1 MSKILLLVALLV
13 STSINAHSPFQS
25 GFFNQGFNDGFWRN
39 FDQQFQQ
46 LDRQINQINRSNSA
60 FSTQSRQY
68 FDQDNNRYVI
78 EIKIS
83 GLNKNDLDITSNKN
97 MLVIK
102 GSQSQQKTSNN
113 QRSRS
118 SSSFSHAVSIP
129 ADGDKDNISADFK
142 NGVLKVSI
150 PKFRLFCICWTDPD
164 FAFQLICGYK
174 KYLSI
179 PNSFSFP
186 MASSWLFLLAI
197 ECRIPLESNSSNTSL
212 I

>member
-13 STSINAHSPFQS
+13 STSINAHGPFQS

-150 PKFRLFCICWTDPD
+150 PKLDKPKPEVQKITI
-164 FAFQLICGYK
+164 Q
-174 KYLSI
+174 
-179 PNSFSFP
+179 
-186 MASSWLFLLAI
+186 
-197 ECRIPLESNSSNTSL
+197 
-212 I
+212 